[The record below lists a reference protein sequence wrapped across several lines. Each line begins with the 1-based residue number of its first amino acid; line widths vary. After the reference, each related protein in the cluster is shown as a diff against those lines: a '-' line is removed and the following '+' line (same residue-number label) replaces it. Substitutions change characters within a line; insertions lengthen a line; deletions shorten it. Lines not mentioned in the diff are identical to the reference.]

1 MKKITS
7 LLVVFALIFST
18 VTVNAEEENI
28 NVEVGEKILTKDVDY
43 TLTYYDNVKVGK
55 ATVVVTFIGNYAG
68 EKEQTFNIVKRK
80 ASSSSKKE
88 DTETEDNQIYT
99 VPNNTELNIHKA
111 YISGYENGLFKPDG
125 YITRAETAS
134 MLYRIYDVKETGTV
148 KRFSDIEKGSWYET
162 AVNAMCS
169 SGIVNGYE
177 DNTFRPD
184 KEITRAEFVTMLMR
198 NNGVLKFESV
208 PFSDVSGDMW
218 SSEYIYSAYKSGYV
232 DGYED
237 GTFRPDKYIT
247 RAEAVKI
254 INCAL
259 GREDFSN
266 EENPFA
272 DVAKSHWAYKHI
284 LEAVEHTEK

>member
-1 MKKITS
+1 MKKIIS
-7 LLVVFALIFST
+7 LLTVFCLMFST
-18 VTVNAEEENI
+18 ANADEGQENI
-28 NVEVGEKILTKDVDY
+28 SVEVEEKILTKDVDY

-88 DTETEDNQIYT
+88 DMQEEIQEDN
-99 VPNNTELNIHKA
+99 VAVDNSVSIHKA
-111 YISGYENGLFKPDG
+111 YISGYENGLFKPDE

-134 MLYRIYDVKETGTV
+134 MLYRILDVEETGTV
-148 KRFSDIEKGSWYET
+148 KEFSDIEKNSWYET
-162 AVNAMCS
+162 AVNAMS
-169 SGIVNGYE
+169 ASGIVNGYE

-184 KEITRAEFVTMLMR
+184 KEITRAEFVTMLMQ
-198 NNGVLKFESV
+198 NSGVLKFDSV
-208 PFSDVSGDMW
+208 PFGDVTDDMW
-218 SSEYIYSAYKSGYV
+218 SSDYIYSAYKSGYI

-259 GREDFSN
+259 GRLDFSN
-266 EENPFA
+266 EENPFV